1 MNSSGEDSYSLH
13 LDHSDDLITVIR
25 PDFISLNPDKRHFD
39 TFDSD
44 IFATPSGPAYQSGQ
58 NEDLVSDVQ
67 YILQTL
73 TGIED
78 RLAKVE
84 DSISRQGKDI

>member
-1 MNSSGEDSYSLH
+1 MNSSGEDSYNLY
-13 LDHSDDLITVIR
+13 LDHRS
-25 PDFISLNPDKRHFD
+25 ISLSPDKRHFD

-44 IFATPSGPAYQSGQ
+44 IFATPNGPAYQSGR
-58 NEDLVSDVQ
+58 NEDLVSDMQ

-84 DSISRQGKDI
+84 DSISRQGNDI

>member
-13 LDHSDDLITVIR
+13 LDHR
-25 PDFISLNPDKRHFD
+25 PISLSPDKRHFD

-58 NEDLVSDVQ
+58 NEDLVSDVK

-84 DSISRQGKDI
+84 DSISRQGEDI